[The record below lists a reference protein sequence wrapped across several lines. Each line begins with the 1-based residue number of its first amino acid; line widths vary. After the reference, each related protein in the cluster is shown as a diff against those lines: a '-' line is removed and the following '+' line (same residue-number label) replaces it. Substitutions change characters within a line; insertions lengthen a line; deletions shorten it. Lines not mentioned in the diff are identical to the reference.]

1 MTEARRVPVEAR
13 EAALAQR
20 HPARDVGVGPLVAAV
35 FAGQVADCG
44 DGVAA
49 EDGLFFAGAHFWR
62 VLAGLGWVEWLVGWC
77 LGVVGVVWAVGL
89 RRGKRVCGNDEGE

>member
-1 MTEARRVPVEAR
+1 MRDLMAEARRVPVEAG

-35 FAGQVADCG
+35 LAGEVADCG

-49 EDGLFFAGAHFWR
+49 EDGLFFAGAHF
-62 VLAGLGWVEWLVGWC
+62 LGGDAGLGWVGWLVC
-77 LGVVGVVWAVGL
+77 LGVGGVGCWVDSW
-89 RRGKRVCGNDEGE
+89 KERVCVW